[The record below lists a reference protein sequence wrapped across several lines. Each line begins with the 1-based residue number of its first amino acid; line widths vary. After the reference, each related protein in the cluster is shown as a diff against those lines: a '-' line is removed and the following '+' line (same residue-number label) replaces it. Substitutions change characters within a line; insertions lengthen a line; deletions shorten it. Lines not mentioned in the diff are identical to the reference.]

1 MDIAN
6 IYTMTRQ
13 NVVGSLYSAAVN
25 PPVRWV
31 LPDPNQVVD
40 LLLALRGD
48 NLRLCYRNCALTRN
62 HRSANRRYLIMEN
75 VTGFVLLS
83 INQCIP

>member
-1 MDIAN
+1 MDIASS
-6 IYTMTRQ
+6 YTMTRQ

-40 LLLALRGD
+40 LLLG
-48 NLRLCYRNCALTRN
+48 
-62 HRSANRRYLIMEN
+62 SKRR
-75 VTGFVLLS
+75 
-83 INQCIP
+83 

>member
-1 MDIAN
+1 MESLPTRHHLFPAEISSPCKKRAHKDRERMDIASS
-6 IYTMTRQ
+6 YTMTRQ

-40 LLLALRGD
+40 LLLG
-48 NLRLCYRNCALTRN
+48 
-62 HRSANRRYLIMEN
+62 SKRR
-75 VTGFVLLS
+75 
-83 INQCIP
+83 

>member
-1 MDIAN
+1 MESLPARHHLFPAEISSPRKKRAQGGKGGYSAS

-40 LLLALRGD
+40 LLLG
-48 NLRLCYRNCALTRN
+48 
-62 HRSANRRYLIMEN
+62 SKRR
-75 VTGFVLLS
+75 
-83 INQCIP
+83 

>member
-1 MDIAN
+1 MESLPARHHLFLAEISSRRKKRAPGSGKGGYS

-40 LLLALRGD
+40 LLLG
-48 NLRLCYRNCALTRN
+48 
-62 HRSANRRYLIMEN
+62 SKRR
-75 VTGFVLLS
+75 
-83 INQCIP
+83 